1 MDSRDHKFLQSGND
15 VLRVSPRLDEVEL
28 AAAREAGKLQKPTP
42 ISETYVG
49 PLEFEPKR
57 KHNAVDVGTIVCCS
71 QHKERGRMEKC
82 IKICQ

>member
-1 MDSRDHKFLQSGND
+1 MSAYRAGIFVNNFNEDRWG
-15 VLRVSPRLDEVEL
+15 VEL